1 MNLAPVRVEQAEPER
16 RPCLSLE
23 HRSRPVVMLACT
35 SDLGLPWGI
44 GLSVPLYG
52 CGVVSLVDR
61 LSVARAIGETRQNN
75 MAAESPRL
83 PACGRHRTITRREI
97 G

>member
-1 MNLAPVRVEQAEPER
+1 
-16 RPCLSLE
+16 
-23 HRSRPVVMLACT
+23 
-35 SDLGLPWGI
+35 
-44 GLSVPLYG
+44 LYG
-52 CGVVSLVDR
+52 CGVISLVDG

-75 MAAESPRL
+75 MAAESPRW